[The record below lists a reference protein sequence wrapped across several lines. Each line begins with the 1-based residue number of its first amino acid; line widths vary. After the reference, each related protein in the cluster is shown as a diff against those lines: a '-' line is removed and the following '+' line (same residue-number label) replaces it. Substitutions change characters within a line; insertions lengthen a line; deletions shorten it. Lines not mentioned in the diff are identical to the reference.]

1 MHVIFSKRKFVSHVA
16 KIRRSESFFL
26 QHVCES
32 EDSSSFHFDFNRIS
46 CFGNM
51 LNFAL
56 ILYSCGHGIL
66 DVKFMS
72 IQKMSM

>member
-16 KIRRSESFFL
+16 KIRRSESFVL
-26 QHVCES
+26 QHVCKS
-32 EDSSSFHFDFNRIS
+32 EDSISFHFDVNRIS
-46 CFGNM
+46 RFGNM

-56 ILYSCGHGIL
+56 ILYSCRHGIL

-72 IQKMSM
+72 IKKMSM